1 MLSYKNNNYTL
12 IQGELLRKFIHFS
25 SAFIPIGYLYSDKN
39 LVLSI
44 LIPILVFMLLFEF
57 AKYFSKPLFE
67 FYYKLFG
74 NLLRNHEFDRHRIR
88 ITGASWLLL
97 SDIICIILFPKL
109 IAVTGMLIL
118 SLADSLSA
126 LIGRHFAKKHFAPN
140 RSYLGT
146 ATFFIVSVI
155 IVTVTPKY
163 LYLPLEYIIGIA
175 AVLVT
180 TIADSINIPIDDN
193 FTIPIVTSGLLYL
206 LYIIFLPGIFI

>member
-1 MLSYKNNNYTL
+1 
-12 IQGELLRKFIHFS
+12 
-25 SAFIPIGYLYSDKN
+25 
-39 LVLSI
+39 
-44 LIPILVFMLLFEF
+44 
-57 AKYFSKPLFE
+57 
-67 FYYKLFG
+67 
-74 NLLRNHEFDRHRIR
+74 
-88 ITGASWLLL
+88 
-97 SDIICIILFPKL
+97 
-109 IAVTGMLIL
+109 MLIL